1 MSSTAMLC
9 ASGVGQIP
17 GVSDAI
23 GDIADELETM
33 PGVEVM
39 LYRWR
44 KWHTGK
50 VAEYAARLANA
61 HILDGATINVMGHS
75 RGGQFAIDVCTEL
88 DELGVPVAGAY
99 LADPWEKD
107 GSILVPPNV
116 KQVHVWWKAGGL
128 IKTADIAWVQG
139 VTTVTK
145 HLVHVNHARVDE
157 CEEFRAAAIA
167 AVTKE
172 Q

>member
-23 GDIADELETM
+23 GDIAGELETI

-61 HILDGATINVMGHS
+61 HILDGATVNVMGHS
-75 RGGQFAIDVCTEL
+75 RGGQFAIDVCAEL

-99 LADPWEKD
+99 LADPWERD
-107 GSILVPPNV
+107 GDILVPKNV
-116 KQVHVWWKAGGL
+116 AAVHVWWKAGGL
-128 IKTADIAWVQG
+128 IKTADIVRASQA
-139 VTTVTK
+139 TTVET

-157 CEEFRAAAIA
+157 APEFRAAVIA
-167 AVTKE
+167 AARGD
-172 Q
+172 